1 MKADNLMTL
10 LKCPKKYE
18 LEQTVFHY
26 ETQKEAS
33 FRKAL
38 DIAAIQLAGKAGW
51 EDAAGKI
58 ESVLREEYAEQWFE
72 LSWQKKLAV
81 RDDLFR
87 IRRLYCWL

>member
-10 LKCPKKYE
+10 LKCSKKYE

-51 EDAAGKI
+51 GGCGRKDRVCPSG
-58 ESVLREEYAEQWFE
+58 
-72 LSWQKKLAV
+72 
-81 RDDLFR
+81 R
-87 IRRLYCWL
+87 IRGAMV

>member
-10 LKCPKKYE
+10 LKCSKKYE

-72 LSWQKKLAV
+72 LSWQKKQAEK
-81 RDDLFR
+81 
-87 IRRLYCWL
+87 